1 MEQIK
6 SILGILTAGMPSAQA
21 TKIFKKGSTTYFT
34 ASLFFPAS
42 IKQDVFT
49 LYAFV
54 RTADDFVDQVPSDT
68 RGFYGFVQEY
78 RRALLDEEVG
88 STVITEF
95 VRLQRKYAFPQNWVD
110 AFLKAM
116 EADLY
121 KATYQTLDELLL
133 YMYGSAEVIGLMM
146 GKIMGV
152 SPSGYQSARMLGR
165 AMQYAN
171 FLRDIAED
179 IQLGRQY
186 IPKEIVAAYGMERLD
201 VATIEANSEHFTRLY
216 TAEVARY
223 QDWNAKAQVG
233 FKYLPRSVRVPIAA
247 ASEMYSWTLST
258 AVQNPLLVLKQKI
271 KPSKWQVVGAVIK
284 QSMAHAWS

>member
-6 SILGILTAGMPSAQA
+6 SILGILTAVMPSAQT

-34 ASLFFPAS
+34 ASLFFPTS

-54 RTADDFVDQVPSDT
+54 RTADDFVDQVPSDQN
-68 RGFYGFVQEY
+68 GFYGFVREY
-78 RRALLDEEVG
+78 RSALQGEIVPNEI
-88 STVITEF
+88 ITEF
-95 VRLQRKYAFPQNWVD
+95 VYLQRKYSFPQNWVD

-133 YMYGSAEVIGLMM
+133 YIYGSAEVIGLMLA
-146 GKIMGV
+146 KIMGV
-152 SPSGYQSARMLGR
+152 SSNGYQAARMLGR

-186 IPKEIVAAYGMERLD
+186 IPQEIVTAYGIERLD
-201 VATIEANSEHFTRLY
+201 VANIEANSEDFTRLY

-223 QDWNAKAQVG
+223 QDWNTKAQRG
-233 FKYLPRSVRVPIAA
+233 FKYLPSSVRVPIAA
-247 ASEMYSWTLST
+247 ASEMYSWTLNT
-258 AVQNPLLVLKQKI
+258 AVQSPLLVLKQKI

-284 QSMAHAWS
+284 QSMAHTWS